1 MCNHVCSSGSKDYV
15 IEVGD
20 SAVGPWTKI
29 AEGQMEASKPFPL
42 IEITLGHPHS
52 GRFVQYRCVTWWSN
66 YCGLQFIEVYKTG
79 GKYFSWA
86 DGTEVIAV
94 GGTDHT
100 DMPEMWT
107 TQEGYEI
114 KHTDEGPIM
123 SQNHGCT
130 FQMLNYFG
138 YMSTLEVH
146 MSPYMSEYG
155 FGVL

>member
-15 IEVGD
+15 VEVGD

-29 AEGQMEASKPFPL
+29 AEGQMEASKPFPR
-42 IEITLGHPHS
+42 IEITLGRPHS

-66 YCGLQFIEVYKTG
+66 YCGLQFIGVYKR

-100 DMPEMWT
+100 DVPEIWM

-114 KHTDEGPIM
+114 RLTDEGAIT
-123 SQNHGCT
+123 SQNHACT
-130 FQMLNYFG
+130 MQMVNHFG
-138 YMSTLEVH
+138 YM
-146 MSPYMSEYG
+146 
-155 FGVL
+155 